1 LRNRGP
7 LYRLRLYRGS
17 RLKPGPLRGGF
28 TRGLTHLQRLGASA
42 RRNDLG
48 WPSWFVRSPYKVG
61 RGMYKLPSIDGVL
74 EIENAVSTATEI
86 SEESNMVSLA
96 TNSSA
101 AMKTEEVSMASNVI
115 EFPKNVTE
123 SYVPAK
129 VSNYVKFGHYGDV
142 KTIKK
147 SGQFYPVFITGL
159 SGNGKTMMIEQVH
172 ADLKKELFRVNITI
186 ETDEDDLI
194 GHYALID
201 GKTVWQDG
209 PVVMAMERGATL
221 LLDEVDL
228 ASNKIMCLQPVL
240 EGNPLLIKK
249 EGRIVRPKAGFS
261 VMATA
266 NTKGKGSE
274 DGRFIGTNIL
284 NEAFL
289 ERFPITVEQEYP
301 SVSVER
307 KIINKLMFSLGCLDE
322 EFSGKL
328 VDWADLIR
336 KTFYDG
342 GCDEIIA
349 TRRLVHIV
357 HAFSIFKDRM
367 KAIAMCVARFDDQTK
382 ETFMDLY
389 SKLDEKV
396 SMPSDETEEG
406 EDSES
411 TEKEEE
417 EDFKPW

>member
-1 LRNRGP
+1 MMNVKMTPARKNFVELAQTEFGEGGV
-7 LYRLRLYRGS
+7 LS
-17 RLKPGPLRGGF
+17 RSDVFKLSKE
-28 TRGLTHLQRLGASA
+28 TH
-42 RRNDLG
+42 NIG
-48 WPSWFVRSPYKVG
+48 WPSWFLRSPYKIG
-61 RGMYKLPSIDGVL
+61 KGMFKLPSPDGIL
-74 EIENAVSTATEI
+74 DIEDTSEI
-86 SEESNMVSLA
+86 SEESSIVSLA
-96 TNSSA
+96 TNSTA
-101 AMKTEEVSMASNVI
+101 AMKTEEVSMATNVI
-115 EFPKNVTE
+115 EFPKTDKE
-123 SYVPAK
+123 SYVPSR
-129 VSNYVKFGHYGDV
+129 VREYVKFGHYGDV

-172 ADLKKELFRVNITI
+172 AELKKELFRVNITI

-194 GHYALID
+194 GHYALVD

-209 PVVMAMERGATL
+209 PVTMAMERGATL

-249 EGRIVRPKAGFS
+249 EGRIVRPKEGFT

-307 KIINKLMFSLGCLDE
+307 KIIIKLMESLGCEDS
-322 EFSGKL
+322 EFAGKL

-342 GCDEIIA
+342 GVDEIIA

-357 HAFSIFKDRM
+357 QAFSIFNDRM

-382 ETFMDLY
+382 DTFMDLY
-389 SKLDEKV
+389 SKLDDKV
-396 SMPSDETEEG
+396 SMPSEEG
-406 EDSES
+406 ESSES
-411 TEKEEE
+411 TEEEKEE
-417 EDFKPW
+417 DLRPF

>member
-1 LRNRGP
+1 MMLNEKQEKSLDVFRSFVGNE
-7 LYRLRLYRGS
+7 Y
-17 RLKPGPLRGGF
+17 F
-28 TRGLTHLQRLGASA
+28 TRKDVIRFTDETKSHKKFWVIR
-42 RRNDLG
+42 
-48 WPSWFVRSPYKVG
+48 PWFLVDVCEKID
-61 RGMYKLPSIDGVL
+61 RGEYRFPTVNGS
-74 EIENAVSTATEI
+74 STETVD
-86 SEESNMVSLA
+86 ESNVVSLA
-96 TNSSA
+96 TNV
-101 AMKTEEVSMASNVI
+101 AMKSEEVSMASNVI
-115 EFPKNVTE
+115 EFPKTEKE
-123 SYVPAK
+123 SYVPSRVK
-129 VSNYVKFGHYGDV
+129 EYVKFGHYGDV

-172 ADLKKELFRVNITI
+172 AELKKELFRVNITI

-194 GHYALID
+194 GHYALVD
-201 GKTVWQDG
+201 GRTVWQDG
-209 PVVMAMERGATL
+209 PVTMAMERGATL

-249 EGRIVRPKAGFS
+249 EGRIVRPKEGFT

-307 KIINKLMFSLGCLDE
+307 KIIIKLMESLGCEDS
-322 EFSGKL
+322 EFAGKL

-342 GCDEIIA
+342 GVDEIIA

-357 HAFSIFKDRM
+357 QAFSIFNDRM

-389 SKLDEKV
+389 SKLDDKV
-396 SMPSDETEEG
+396 SMPSDEEENG
-406 EDSES
+406 DSES
-411 TEKEEE
+411 SETEEKN
-417 EDFKPW
+417 EDLRPF

>member
-1 LRNRGP
+1 MMNLSENQEKSLDAFRSFV
-7 LYRLRLYRGS
+7 GS
-17 RLKPGPLRGGF
+17 DTF
-28 TRGLTHLQRLGASA
+28 TRQDYENFKSKAKDSGIILPRFLI
-42 RRNDLG
+42 RNNF
-48 WPSWFVRSPYKVG
+48 SEKVG
-61 RGMYKLPSIDGVL
+61 RGEWKFPEVNGTSS
-74 EIENAVSTATEI
+74 VSTVVEDAT
-86 SEESNMVSLA
+86 VSLA
-96 TNSSA
+96 THATAARVESA
-101 AMKTEEVSMASNVI
+101 EMVTNVI
-115 EFPKNVTE
+115 EFPKNASE
-123 SYVPAK
+123 SYVPSK
-129 VSNYVKFGHYGDV
+129 VDGYVKFGHYNDV

-147 SGQFYPVFITGL
+147 SGNFYPIFITGL
-159 SGNGKTMMIEQVH
+159 SGNGKTMMIEQIH
-172 ADLKKELFRVNITI
+172 AELKKELFRVNITI

-194 GHYALID
+194 GHYALVD
-201 GKTVWQDG
+201 GRTVWQDG
-209 PVVMAMERGATL
+209 PVTMAMERGATL

-249 EGRIVRPKAGFS
+249 EGRIVRPKAGFT

-289 ERFPITVEQEYP
+289 ERFPITMEQEYP
-301 SVSVER
+301 SISVEK
-307 KIINKLMFSLGCLDE
+307 KIVTKLMENLGCLDE
-322 EFSGKL
+322 EYAGKL

-342 GCDEIIA
+342 GVDEIIA

-367 KAIAMCVARFDDQTK
+367 KAIGMCVARFDDQTK

-396 SMPSDETEEG
+396 SMPSND
-406 EDSES
+406 
-411 TEKEEE
+411 EEE
-417 EDFKPW
+417 TVLDTAEEVEEETHQPF

>member
-1 LRNRGP
+1 MMNLSENQEKSLDAFRSFVGSDTFTRADYTEFKSRAKELDVILPRFLLRNNMCEKIDRGE
-7 LYRLRLYRGS
+7 YR
-17 RLKPGPLRGGF
+17 F
-28 TRGLTHLQRLGASA
+28 
-42 RRNDLG
+42 
-48 WPSWFVRSPYKVG
+48 PSVNGTS
-61 RGMYKLPSIDGVL
+61 SETI
-74 EIENAVSTATEI
+74 STDT
-86 SEESNMVSLA
+86 SSMVSLA
-96 TNSSA
+96 
-101 AMKTEEVSMASNVI
+101 KTEEISMATNVI
-115 EFPKNVTE
+115 EFPNTDKE
-123 SYVPAK
+123 SYVPSRVK
-129 VSNYVKFGHYGDV
+129 EYVKFGHYGDV
-142 KTIKK
+142 KIIKK

-172 ADLKKELFRVNITI
+172 AELKKELFRVNITI

-194 GHYALID
+194 GHYALVD

-209 PVVMAMERGATL
+209 PVTMAMERGATL
-221 LLDEVDL
+221 LLDEGDL

-249 EGRIVRPKAGFS
+249 EGRIVRPKEGFT

-301 SVSVER
+301 SVTVEK
-307 KIINKLMFSLGCLDE
+307 KIINKLMTSLNCLDE
-322 EFSGKL
+322 EFSAKL

-342 GCDEIIA
+342 GVDEIIA

-357 HAFSIFKDRM
+357 QAFSIFNDRM

-389 SKLDEKV
+389 SKLDDKV
-396 SMPSDETEEG
+396 SIPSDETEEG
-406 EDSES
+406 EFSET
-411 TEKEEE
+411 TETVEEE
-417 EDFKPW
+417 ENFKPF

>member
-1 LRNRGP
+1 MKMSPAKKKFVEIATEMFGEKAILNR
-7 LYRLRLYRGS
+7 S
-17 RLKPGPLRGGF
+17 MIEEVK
-28 TRGLTHLQRLGASA
+28 TKHGLGH
-42 RRNDLG
+42 
-48 WPSWFVRSPYKVG
+48 PSWFMRPEFKASPVS
-61 RGMYKLPSIDGVL
+61 RGEFQLPSLQDEENVTMPSYTVVAPAVTEKVISSPASKKEV
-74 EIENAVSTATEI
+74 EENIEN
-86 SEESNMVSLA
+86 
-96 TNSSA
+96 
-101 AMKTEEVSMASNVI
+101 
-115 EFPKNVTE
+115 F
-123 SYVPAK
+123 VPGK
-129 VSNYVKFGHYGDV
+129 DSNYVKFGHYNDLKIIV
-142 KTIKK
+142 K
-147 SGQFYPVFITGL
+147 SGMFYPVFITGL
-159 SGNGKTMMIEQVH
+159 SGNGKTFMVEQVC
-172 ADLKKELFRVNITI
+172 ADTKKEMFRVNITI

-301 SVSVER
+301 SVSVEK
-307 KIINKLMFSLGCLDE
+307 KIINKLMTSLNCLDE
-322 EFSGKL
+322 EFSAKL

-411 TEKEEE
+411 TETEEE
-417 EDFKPW
+417 NEDFKPF

>member
-1 LRNRGP
+1 MSN
-7 LYRLRLYRGS
+7 
-17 RLKPGPLRGGF
+17 
-28 TRGLTHLQRLGASA
+28 LTEKR
-42 RRNDLG
+42 
-48 WPSWFVRSPYKVG
+48 
-61 RGMYKLPSIDGVL
+61 
-74 EIENAVSTATEI
+74 TEI
-86 SEESNMVSLA
+86 VKGLEKVFPDREVTMKQLMEWAEKEGLSKYAPSFIWKSENKVRRGVFRIPEIGANVADAKVAFVPMATKEEKEVSLA
-96 TNSSA
+96 T
-101 AMKTEEVSMASNVI
+101 NVI
-115 EFPKNVTE
+115 EFPKNETE

-129 VSNYVKFGHYGDV
+129 VGNYVKFGHYGDV

-209 PVVMAMERGATL
+209 PVVLAMERGATL

-249 EGRIVRPKAGFS
+249 EGRIVRPKTGFT

-301 SVSVER
+301 SISVEK
-307 KIINKLMFSLGCLDE
+307 KIINKLMTSLNCLDE

-342 GCDEIIA
+342 GVDEIIA

-382 ETFMDLY
+382 DTFMDLY
-389 SKLDEKV
+389 SKLDDKV
-396 SMPSDETEEG
+396 SMPSDEEDETVLETAEAEE
-406 EDSES
+406 
-411 TEKEEE
+411 EKE
-417 EDFKPW
+417 DFSPF

>member
-1 LRNRGP
+1 MSNLTEKQLSIVEG
-7 LYRLRLYRGS
+7 
-17 RLKPGPLRGGF
+17 LKRDFPDGEV
-28 TRGLTHLQRLGASA
+28 T
-42 RRNDLG
+42 RNDLMDWAKRCG
-48 WPSWFVRSPYKVG
+48 LSKYAPSFIWKNEYKIR
-61 RGMYKLPSIDGVL
+61 RGVFRIPSQND
-74 EIENAVSTATEI
+74 AVAA
-86 SEESNMVSLA
+86 LA
-96 TNSSA
+96 TNPITV
-101 AMKTEEVSMASNVI
+101 MKTEESPAISNVVQ
-115 EFPKNVTE
+115 FPMNTE

-129 VSNYVKFGHYGDV
+129 VNGYVKFGHYADV

-147 SGQFYPVFITGL
+147 SGQFYPIFITGL

-172 ADLKKELFRVNITI
+172 AELKKELFRVNVTI

-194 GHYALID
+194 GHYALVD
-201 GKTVWQDG
+201 GRTVWQDG
-209 PVVMAMERGATL
+209 PVTLAMERGATL

-249 EGRIVRPKAGFS
+249 EGRIVRPKAGFT

-301 SVSVER
+301 SIAVEK
-307 KIINKLMFSLGCLDE
+307 KIIIKLMENLGCVDE
-322 EFSGKL
+322 EYASKL

-342 GCDEIIA
+342 GVDEIIA
-349 TRRLVHIV
+349 TRRLVHII
-357 HAFSIFKDRM
+357 HAFAIFKDRM

-382 ETFMDLY
+382 DTFMDLY
-389 SKLDEKV
+389 SKLDDKV
-396 SMPSDETEEG
+396 SLPSEETEV
-406 EDSES
+406 SES
-411 TEKEEE
+411 TETEEQE
-417 EDFKPW
+417 EDYSSPF

>member
-1 LRNRGP
+1 MMNIKMTPAKKKFVEIAQAEFGEGETL
-7 LYRLRLYRGS
+7 S
-17 RLKPGPLRGGF
+17 KEQVVDLKEK
-28 TRGLTHLQRLGASA
+28 HS
-42 RRNDLG
+42 LG
-48 WPSWFVRSPYKVG
+48 WPSWFVRSPFKVD
-61 RGMYKLPSIDGVL
+61 RGMYRLPTIDGSLNGATVPS
-74 EIENAVSTATEI
+74 STNTKDA
-86 SEESNMVSLA
+86 NMASLA
-96 TNSSA
+96 TNVA
-101 AMKTEEVSMASNVI
+101 AARTETAEMVSNVV
-115 EFPKNVTE
+115 EFPMNTE

-129 VSNYVKFGHYGDV
+129 VNGYVKFGHYNDV

-147 SGQFYPVFITGL
+147 SGQFYPIFITGL

-172 ADLKKELFRVNITI
+172 AELRKELFRVNITI

-194 GHYALID
+194 GHYALVD
-201 GKTVWQDG
+201 GRTVWQDG
-209 PVVMAMERGATL
+209 PVTLAMERGATL

-249 EGRIVRPKAGFS
+249 EGRIVRPKAGFT

-301 SVSVER
+301 SIAVEK
-307 KIINKLMFSLGCLDE
+307 KIIIKLMENLGCVDE
-322 EFSGKL
+322 EYAAKL

-342 GCDEIIA
+342 GVDEIIA
-349 TRRLVHIV
+349 TRRLVHII
-357 HAFSIFKDRM
+357 HAFAIFKDRM

-382 ETFMDLY
+382 DTFMDLY
-389 SKLDEKV
+389 SKLDDKV
-396 SMPSDETEEG
+396 TLPSEETEV
-406 EDSES
+406 SES
-411 TEKEEE
+411 TETEEKEEN
-417 EDFKPW
+417 FQPF

>member
-1 LRNRGP
+1 MSNLTEKRTEIVKGLEKVFPDREVTMNQLMEWAEKEGLSKYAPSFIWKSENKVRRGVFRIP
-7 LYRLRLYRGS
+7 EI
-17 RLKPGPLRGGF
+17 
-28 TRGLTHLQRLGASA
+28 GANVA
-42 RRNDLG
+42 DAKVA
-48 WPSWFVRSPYKVG
+48 FVP
-61 RGMYKLPSIDGVL
+61 M
-74 EIENAVSTATEI
+74 ATE
-86 SEESNMVSLA
+86 EEKEVSLA
-96 TNSSA
+96 T
-101 AMKTEEVSMASNVI
+101 NVI

-129 VSNYVKFGHYGDV
+129 VGNYVKFGHYNDV

-301 SVSVER
+301 SVSVEK

-411 TEKEEE
+411 TETEEE
-417 EDFKPW
+417 NEDFKPW

>member
-1 LRNRGP
+1 MSNLTEKRTEIVKGLEKVFPDREVTMNQLMEWAEKEGLSKYAPSFIWKSENKVRRGVFRIP
-7 LYRLRLYRGS
+7 EI
-17 RLKPGPLRGGF
+17 
-28 TRGLTHLQRLGASA
+28 GANVA
-42 RRNDLG
+42 DAKVA
-48 WPSWFVRSPYKVG
+48 FVP
-61 RGMYKLPSIDGVL
+61 M
-74 EIENAVSTATEI
+74 ATE
-86 SEESNMVSLA
+86 EEKEVSLA
-96 TNSSA
+96 T
-101 AMKTEEVSMASNVI
+101 NVI

-129 VSNYVKFGHYGDV
+129 VGNYVKFGHYGDV

-301 SVSVER
+301 SVSVEK

>member
-1 LRNRGP
+1 MMNVNMTDKQVESMSAFRSFV
-7 LYRLRLYRGS
+7 GS
-17 RLKPGPLRGGF
+17 DTF
-28 TRGLTHLQRLGASA
+28 TRQDYENFKSKAKDSGIILPRFLI
-42 RRNDLG
+42 RNNF
-48 WPSWFVRSPYKVG
+48 SEKVG
-61 RGMYKLPSIDGVL
+61 RGEWKFPEVNGTSS
-74 EIENAVSTATEI
+74 ASTVVEDAT
-86 SEESNMVSLA
+86 VSLA
-96 TNSSA
+96 THATAARVESA
-101 AMKTEEVSMASNVI
+101 EMVTNVI
-115 EFPKNVTE
+115 EFPKNASE
-123 SYVPAK
+123 SYVPSK
-129 VSNYVKFGHYGDV
+129 VDGYVKFGHYNDV

-147 SGQFYPVFITGL
+147 SGNFYPIFITGL
-159 SGNGKTMMIEQVH
+159 SGNGKTMMIEQIH
-172 ADLKKELFRVNITI
+172 AELKKELFRVNITI

-194 GHYALID
+194 GHYALVD
-201 GKTVWQDG
+201 GRTVWQDG
-209 PVVMAMERGATL
+209 PVTMAMERGATL

-249 EGRIVRPKAGFS
+249 EGRIVRPKAGFT

-289 ERFPITVEQEYP
+289 ERFPITMEQEYP
-301 SVSVER
+301 SISVEK
-307 KIINKLMFSLGCLDE
+307 KIVTKLMTNLGCLDE
-322 EFSGKL
+322 EYAGKL

-342 GCDEIIA
+342 GVDEIIA

-367 KAIAMCVARFDDQTK
+367 KAIGMCVARFDDQTK

-396 SMPSDETEEG
+396 SMPSND
-406 EDSES
+406 
-411 TEKEEE
+411 EEE
-417 EDFKPW
+417 TVLDTAEEVEEETHQPF

>member
-1 LRNRGP
+1 MMNVNMTDKQVESMSAFRSFV
-7 LYRLRLYRGS
+7 GS
-17 RLKPGPLRGGF
+17 DTF
-28 TRGLTHLQRLGASA
+28 TRQDYENFKSKAKDSGIILPRFLI
-42 RRNDLG
+42 RNNF
-48 WPSWFVRSPYKVG
+48 SEKVG
-61 RGMYKLPSIDGVL
+61 RGEWKFPEVNGTSS
-74 EIENAVSTATEI
+74 VSTVVEDAT
-86 SEESNMVSLA
+86 VSLA
-96 TNSSA
+96 THATAARVESA
-101 AMKTEEVSMASNVI
+101 EMVTNVI
-115 EFPKNVTE
+115 EFPKNASE
-123 SYVPAK
+123 SYVPSK
-129 VSNYVKFGHYGDV
+129 VDGYVKFGHYNDV

-147 SGQFYPVFITGL
+147 SGNFYPIFITGL
-159 SGNGKTMMIEQVH
+159 SGNGKTMMIEQIH
-172 ADLKKELFRVNITI
+172 AELKKELFRVNITI

-194 GHYALID
+194 GHYALVD
-201 GKTVWQDG
+201 GRTVWQDG
-209 PVVMAMERGATL
+209 PVTMAMERGATL

-249 EGRIVRPKAGFS
+249 EGRIVRPKAGFT

-289 ERFPITVEQEYP
+289 ERFPITMEQEYP
-301 SVSVER
+301 SISVEK
-307 KIINKLMFSLGCLDE
+307 KIVTKLMTNLGCLDE
-322 EFSGKL
+322 EYAGKL

-342 GCDEIIA
+342 GVDEIIA

-367 KAIAMCVARFDDQTK
+367 KAIGMCVARFDDQTK

-396 SMPSDETEEG
+396 SMPSND
-406 EDSES
+406 
-411 TEKEEE
+411 EEE
-417 EDFKPW
+417 TVLDTAEEVEEETHQPF

>member
-1 LRNRGP
+1 MNLNEKQEKSLDAFRSFVGTETFTRADYSEFKTRAKELDVILPRFLLRNNMCEKIDRGE
-7 LYRLRLYRGS
+7 YRFPS
-17 RLKPGPLRGGF
+17 VN
-28 TRGLTHLQRLGASA
+28 GATS
-42 RRNDLG
+42 
-48 WPSWFVRSPYKVG
+48 
-61 RGMYKLPSIDGVL
+61 
-74 EIENAVSTATEI
+74 VSTEDANI
-86 SEESNMVSLA
+86 ASLA
-96 TNSSA
+96 TNVA
-101 AMKTEEVSMASNVI
+101 VARTETAEMVSNVV
-115 EFPKNVTE
+115 EFPRNTE
-123 SYVPAK
+123 SYVPSK
-129 VSNYVKFGHYGDV
+129 VNGYVKFGHYADV

-147 SGQFYPVFITGL
+147 SGNFYPIFITGL

-172 ADLKKELFRVNITI
+172 AELKKELFRVNITI

-194 GHYALID
+194 GHYALVD
-201 GKTVWQDG
+201 GRTVWQDG
-209 PVVMAMERGATL
+209 PVTLAMERGATL

-249 EGRIVRPKAGFS
+249 EGRVVRPKSGFT

-289 ERFPITVEQEYP
+289 ERFPITLEQEYP
-301 SVSVER
+301 SMSVEK
-307 KIINKLMFSLGCLDE
+307 KIVTKLMTNLGCLDE
-322 EFSGKL
+322 EYAGKL

-342 GCDEIIA
+342 GVDEIIA
-349 TRRLVHIV
+349 TRRLVHII

-382 ETFMDLY
+382 DTFMDLY

-396 SMPSDETEEG
+396 SMPSEETEI
-406 EDSES
+406 SES
-411 TEKEEE
+411 TETEEKE
-417 EDFKPW
+417 EDFSPF

>member
-1 LRNRGP
+1 MSN
-7 LYRLRLYRGS
+7 
-17 RLKPGPLRGGF
+17 
-28 TRGLTHLQRLGASA
+28 LTDKR
-42 RRNDLG
+42 
-48 WPSWFVRSPYKVG
+48 
-61 RGMYKLPSIDGVL
+61 
-74 EIENAVSTATEI
+74 TEI
-86 SEESNMVSLA
+86 VKGLEKVFPDREVTMKQLMEWAEGEGLSKYAPSFIWKSENKVRRGVFRIPEINGNVATDAKVAFVPMAMEEKEVALA
-96 TNSSA
+96 T
-101 AMKTEEVSMASNVI
+101 NVI
-115 EFPKNVTE
+115 EFPKNETE

-129 VSNYVKFGHYGDV
+129 VGNYVKFGHYNDV

-172 ADLKKELFRVNITI
+172 AELKKELFRVNITI

-209 PVVMAMERGATL
+209 PVVLAMERGGTL

-249 EGRIVRPKAGFS
+249 EGRIVRPKAGFT

-301 SVSVER
+301 SVTVEK
-307 KIINKLMFSLGCLDE
+307 KIINKLMSSLNCLDE

-342 GCDEIIA
+342 GVDEIIA
-349 TRRLVHIV
+349 TCRLVHIV

-389 SKLDEKV
+389 SKLDDKV
-396 SMPSDETEEG
+396 SMPSDEEED
-406 EDSES
+406 ETVLE
-411 TEKEEE
+411 TAEAVEEE
-417 EDFKPW
+417 ENFKPF

>member
-1 LRNRGP
+1 MSN
-7 LYRLRLYRGS
+7 
-17 RLKPGPLRGGF
+17 
-28 TRGLTHLQRLGASA
+28 LTDKR
-42 RRNDLG
+42 
-48 WPSWFVRSPYKVG
+48 
-61 RGMYKLPSIDGVL
+61 
-74 EIENAVSTATEI
+74 TEI
-86 SEESNMVSLA
+86 VKGLEKVFPDREVTMKQLMEWAEGEGLSKYAPSFIWKSENKVRRGVFRIPEINGNVATDTEVAFVPMAKEEKEVSLA
-96 TNSSA
+96 T
-101 AMKTEEVSMASNVI
+101 NVI
-115 EFPKNVTE
+115 EFPKNEME

-129 VSNYVKFGHYGDV
+129 VSNYVKFGHYSDV

-172 ADLKKELFRVNITI
+172 AELKKELFRVNITI

-209 PVVMAMERGATL
+209 PVVLAMERGGTL

-249 EGRIVRPKAGFS
+249 EGRIVRPKAGFT

-301 SVSVER
+301 SVTVEK
-307 KIINKLMFSLGCLDE
+307 KIINKLMTSLNCLDE

-342 GCDEIIA
+342 GVDEIIA

-389 SKLDEKV
+389 SKLDDKV
-396 SMPSDETEEG
+396 SMPSDEEG
-406 EDSES
+406 ETVLE
-411 TEKEEE
+411 TAEAVEEE
-417 EDFKPW
+417 ENFKPF

>member
-1 LRNRGP
+1 MSN
-7 LYRLRLYRGS
+7 
-17 RLKPGPLRGGF
+17 
-28 TRGLTHLQRLGASA
+28 LTEKR
-42 RRNDLG
+42 
-48 WPSWFVRSPYKVG
+48 
-61 RGMYKLPSIDGVL
+61 
-74 EIENAVSTATEI
+74 TEI
-86 SEESNMVSLA
+86 VKGLEKVFPDREVTMKQLMEWAEKEGLSKYAPSFIWKSENKVRRGVFRIPEIGANVADAKVAFVPMATKEEKEVSLA
-96 TNSSA
+96 T
-101 AMKTEEVSMASNVI
+101 NVI
-115 EFPKNVTE
+115 EFPKNETE
-123 SYVPAK
+123 SYVPTK
-129 VSNYVKFGHYGDV
+129 VGNYVKFGHYGDV

-172 ADLKKELFRVNITI
+172 AELKKELFRVNITI

-209 PVVMAMERGATL
+209 PVVLAMERGATL

-249 EGRIVRPKAGFS
+249 EGRIVRPKTGFT

-301 SVSVER
+301 SISVEK
-307 KIINKLMFSLGCLDE
+307 KIINKLMTSLNCLDE

-342 GCDEIIA
+342 GVDEIIA

-357 HAFSIFKDRM
+357 QAFSIFNNRM
-367 KAIAMCVARFDDQTK
+367 KAISMCVARFDDQTK
-382 ETFMDLY
+382 DTFMDLY

-396 SMPSDETEEG
+396 SMPSDEEENG
-406 EDSES
+406 DSES
-411 TEKEEE
+411 SETEEKN
-417 EDFKPW
+417 EDLRPF

>member
-1 LRNRGP
+1 MSNLTDKRAEIVKGLEKVFPDREASMKQLMEWAENEGFSKYAPSFIWKPENKVRRGIFRIP
-7 LYRLRLYRGS
+7 ENGV
-17 RLKPGPLRGGF
+17 
-28 TRGLTHLQRLGASA
+28 
-42 RRNDLG
+42 NDSMVEFM
-48 WPSWFVRSPYKVG
+48 P
-61 RGMYKLPSIDGVL
+61 M
-74 EIENAVSTATEI
+74 ATE
-86 SEESNMVSLA
+86 EKKEVSLA
-96 TNSSA
+96 T
-101 AMKTEEVSMASNVI
+101 NVI

-129 VSNYVKFGHYGDV
+129 VGNYVKFGHYNDV

-172 ADLKKELFRVNITI
+172 AELKKELFRVNITI

-201 GKTVWQDG
+201 GRTVWQDG
-209 PVVMAMERGATL
+209 PVVLAMERGATL

-301 SVSVER
+301 SVSVEK
-307 KIINKLMFSLGCLDE
+307 KIINKLMVSLNCLDE

-349 TRRLVHIV
+349 TRRLIHIV

-382 ETFMDLY
+382 DTFMDLY

-396 SMPSDETEEG
+396 SMPSDETEED
-406 EDSES
+406 ENSES
-411 TEKEEE
+411 TEIEEE
-417 EDFKPW
+417 ENEDFKPF

>member
-1 LRNRGP
+1 MMNVNMTDKQVESMSAFRSFV
-7 LYRLRLYRGS
+7 GS
-17 RLKPGPLRGGF
+17 DTF
-28 TRGLTHLQRLGASA
+28 TRQDYENFKSKAKDSGIILPRFLI
-42 RRNDLG
+42 RNNF
-48 WPSWFVRSPYKVG
+48 SEKVG
-61 RGMYKLPSIDGVL
+61 RGEWKFPEVNGTSSI
-74 EIENAVSTATEI
+74 STVVEDAT
-86 SEESNMVSLA
+86 VSLA
-96 TNSSA
+96 THATAARVESA
-101 AMKTEEVSMASNVI
+101 EMVTNVI
-115 EFPKNVTE
+115 EFPKNASE
-123 SYVPAK
+123 SYVPSK
-129 VSNYVKFGHYGDV
+129 VEGYVKFGHYNDV

-147 SGQFYPVFITGL
+147 SGNFYPIFITGL
-159 SGNGKTMMIEQVH
+159 SGNGKTMMIEQIH
-172 ADLKKELFRVNITI
+172 AELKKELFRVNITI

-194 GHYALID
+194 GHYALVD
-201 GKTVWQDG
+201 GRTVWQDG
-209 PVVMAMERGATL
+209 PVTMAMERGATL

-249 EGRIVRPKAGFS
+249 EGRIVRPKEGFT

-289 ERFPITVEQEYP
+289 ERFPITMEQEYP
-301 SVSVER
+301 SISVEK
-307 KIINKLMFSLGCLDE
+307 KIVTKLMTNLGCLDE
-322 EFSGKL
+322 EYAGKL

-342 GCDEIIA
+342 GVDEIIA

-396 SMPSDETEEG
+396 SMPSD
-406 EDSES
+406 D
-411 TEKEEE
+411 EEE
-417 EDFKPW
+417 KVLDTAEELEETHQPF

>member
-1 LRNRGP
+1 MSNLTDKRTEIVKGLEKGFPDREVTMKQLMEWAEGEGLSKYAPAFIWEAENKVRRGV
-7 LYRLRLYRGS
+7 YRIPEINGNVATDT
-17 RLKPGPLRGGF
+17 KV
-28 TRGLTHLQRLGASA
+28 A
-42 RRNDLG
+42 
-48 WPSWFVRSPYKVG
+48 FVP
-61 RGMYKLPSIDGVL
+61 M
-74 EIENAVSTATEI
+74 ATE
-86 SEESNMVSLA
+86 EEKEVSLA
-96 TNSSA
+96 T
-101 AMKTEEVSMASNVI
+101 NVI
-115 EFPKNVTE
+115 EFPKNEME

-129 VSNYVKFGHYGDV
+129 VSNYVKFGHYSDV

-159 SGNGKTMMIEQVH
+159 SGYGKNMMIEQVH
-172 ADLKKELFRVNITI
+172 AELKKELFRVNITI

-209 PVVMAMERGATL
+209 PVVLAMERGGTL

-249 EGRIVRPKAGFS
+249 EGRIVRPKAGFT

-301 SVSVER
+301 SITVEK
-307 KIINKLMFSLGCLDE
+307 KIINKLMTSLNCLDE

-342 GCDEIIA
+342 GVDEIIA

-389 SKLDEKV
+389 SKLDDKV
-396 SMPSDETEEG
+396 SMPSDEEG
-406 EDSES
+406 ETVLE
-411 TEKEEE
+411 TAEAVEEE
-417 EDFKPW
+417 ENFKPF

>member
-1 LRNRGP
+1 MNLNDKQEKSLDAFRSFV
-7 LYRLRLYRGS
+7 GS
-17 RLKPGPLRGGF
+17 EYF
-28 TRGLTHLQRLGASA
+28 TRKDILNFTDETKTHKELGVIK
-42 RRNDLG
+42 
-48 WPSWFVRSPYKVG
+48 PWFLVDVCEKVD
-61 RGMYKLPSIDGVL
+61 RGEWKFP
-74 EIENAVSTATEI
+74 EINGVSTIPVVTEDTT
-86 SEESNMVSLA
+86 VSLA
-96 TNSSA
+96 THATA
-101 AMKTEEVSMASNVI
+101 ARAETAEMVSNVV
-115 EFPKNVTE
+115 EFPMNTE

-129 VSNYVKFGHYGDV
+129 VNGYVKFGHYADV

-147 SGQFYPVFITGL
+147 SGQFYPIFITGL

-172 ADLKKELFRVNITI
+172 AELRKELFRVNITI

-194 GHYALID
+194 GHYALVD
-201 GKTVWQDG
+201 GRTVWQDG
-209 PVVMAMERGATL
+209 PVTLAMERGATL

-249 EGRIVRPKAGFS
+249 EGRIVRPKAGFT

-301 SVSVER
+301 SIAVEK
-307 KIINKLMFSLGCLDE
+307 KIIIKLMENLGCVDE
-322 EFSGKL
+322 EYAAKL

-342 GCDEIIA
+342 GVDEIIA
-349 TRRLVHIV
+349 TRRLVHII
-357 HAFSIFKDRM
+357 HAFAIFKDRM

-382 ETFMDLY
+382 DTFMDLY
-389 SKLDEKV
+389 SKLDDKV
-396 SMPSDETEEG
+396 SLPSEETEV
-406 EDSES
+406 SES
-411 TEKEEE
+411 TETEEKE
-417 EDFKPW
+417 EDFNTPF

>member
-1 LRNRGP
+1 MMNLNEKQQKSLDAFRSFVGSDTFTKSDYTDFKVKAKELGVISPRFLIRNNTCERVERGE
-7 LYRLRLYRGS
+7 YRFPTVNS
-17 RLKPGPLRGGF
+17 
-28 TRGLTHLQRLGASA
+28 Q
-42 RRNDLG
+42 
-48 WPSWFVRSPYKVG
+48 PSVVV
-61 RGMYKLPSIDGVL
+61 DDTT
-74 EIENAVSTATEI
+74 TA
-86 SEESNMVSLA
+86 SLA
-96 TNSSA
+96 TNVA
-101 AMKTEEVSMASNVI
+101 VARTETAEMVSNVV
-115 EFPKNVTE
+115 EFPMNTE

-129 VSNYVKFGHYGDV
+129 VNGYVKFGHYADV

-147 SGQFYPVFITGL
+147 SGQFYPIFITGL

-172 ADLKKELFRVNITI
+172 AELRKELFRVNITI

-194 GHYALID
+194 GHYALVD
-201 GKTVWQDG
+201 GRTVWQDG
-209 PVVMAMERGATL
+209 PVTMAMERGATL

-249 EGRIVRPKAGFS
+249 EGRIVRPKAGFT

-301 SVSVER
+301 SIAVEK
-307 KIINKLMFSLGCLDE
+307 KIIIKLMENLGCLDE
-322 EFSGKL
+322 EYAGKL

-342 GCDEIIA
+342 GVDEIIA
-349 TRRLVHIV
+349 TRRLVHII

-382 ETFMDLY
+382 DTFMDLY

-396 SMPSDETEEG
+396 SLPSDEEETVLDTA
-406 EDSES
+406 E
-411 TEKEEE
+411 EKEE
-417 EDFKPW
+417 DFQPF